1 MPTFRVDPLHPD
13 PAVIA
18 RGAELLRAGQLVAF
32 PTETV
37 YGLGAHALD
46 PAAVRRIYEAK
57 GRPAHNP
64 VIVHIADTSEV
75 GRVCAEWPEA
85 AAKAA
90 RAFWPGPLTLV
101 LAKRP
106 EVPDAITAGL
116 ATVAV
121 RVPSHPVALALL
133 RASGVPIAAPSAN
146 RYTEVSPTTARH
158 VEKALGDRVPLIIDG
173 GPTTVGIE
181 STVVDLTG
189 PRPRLLRPGVLDP
202 VSLEAVLGPLE
213 AATEPL
219 RADEARPAP
228 GMIERHYA
236 PRARVI
242 LVDLSDEAAVEA
254 ARAAA
259 RAEEARGG
267 HSVALVRSEVELGAA
282 RVTPMPTDAGDYA
295 RVLFAALHDADDAG
309 CTLLIVEQVP
319 EGGAWTGVRDRLQ
332 RAAAAA

>member
-1 MPTFRVDPLHPD
+1 MPTLRVDPLHPD

-18 RGAELLRAGQLVAF
+18 RGAELLRAGELVAF

-46 PAAVRRIYEAK
+46 PVAVRRIYEAK
-57 GRPAHNP
+57 GRPAYNP
-64 VIVHIADTSEV
+64 VIVHVADVSEV
-75 GRVCAEWPEA
+75 ERVVADWPEA
-85 AAKAA
+85 AQRAA
-90 RAFWPGPLTLV
+90 RTFWPGPLTLV
-101 LAKRP
+101 LPKRP
-106 EVPDAITAGL
+106 EVPDSITAGL
-116 ATVAV
+116 PTVAV

-133 RASGVPIAAPSAN
+133 RASGVPVAAPSAN
-146 RYTEVSPTTARH
+146 RYTEISPTTAQH

-213 AATEPL
+213 AAVSPG

-236 PRARVI
+236 PRARVL
-242 LVDLSDEAAVEA
+242 LVDASDARALAA
-254 ARAAA
+254 ARAAV
-259 RAEEARGG
+259 REEEARGG
-267 HSVALVRSEVELGAA
+267 RTLALVRSGVELGAA
-282 RVTPMPTDAGDYA
+282 RVRPMPTNAGDYA

-309 CTLLIVEQVP
+309 TTLLVVEQVP
-319 EGGAWTGVRDRLQ
+319 ENGAWTGVHDRLK
-332 RAAAAA
+332 RAAAGG

>member
-1 MPTFRVDPLHPD
+1 MPTLRVDPLHPD

-46 PAAVRRIYEAK
+46 PAAVQRIYEAK
-57 GRPAHNP
+57 GRPAFNP
-64 VIVHIADTSEV
+64 VIVHVADTSEV
-75 GRVCAEWPEA
+75 GSVVAEWPEA
-85 AAKAA
+85 AQRAA

-101 LAKRP
+101 LPKRP
-106 EVPDAITAGL
+106 EVPDSITAGL
-116 ATVAV
+116 PTVAV

-146 RYTEVSPTTARH
+146 RYTEISPTTARH

-173 GPTTVGIE
+173 GATTVGIE

-213 AATEPL
+213 GAPSPR
-219 RADEARPAP
+219 RADEARPGP

-236 PRARVI
+236 PRARVL
-242 LVDLSDEAAVEA
+242 LVDASDARAVEA
-254 ARAAA
+254 ARLAV
-259 RAEEARGG
+259 REEEARGG
-267 HSVALVRSEVELGAA
+267 LTFALVRSGVELGTA
-282 RVTPMPTDAGDYA
+282 RVTPMPAEARDYA
-295 RVLFAALHDADDAG
+295 RLLFAALHDADDAG
-309 CTLLIVEQVP
+309 CTLLVVEQVP
-319 EGGAWTGVRDRLQ
+319 EDGAWSGVHDRLK
-332 RAAAAA
+332 RAAAGG